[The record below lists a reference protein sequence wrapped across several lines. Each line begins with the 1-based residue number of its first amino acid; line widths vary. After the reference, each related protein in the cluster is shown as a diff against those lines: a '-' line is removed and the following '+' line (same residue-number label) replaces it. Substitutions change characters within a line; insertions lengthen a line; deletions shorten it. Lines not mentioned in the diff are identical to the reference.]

1 MILACSCSKYKGD
14 KDSLNYDTVIIQF
27 DGYSERYEIDEMI
40 TIPVVNA
47 NDIRRMNELKN
58 LSERKWFGNVKGTD
72 YIIRIIYTNTET
84 GDELLV
90 RILKSIDSTPSIEYG
105 SGTIFDS
112 AFKNDKLVDL
122 VSRIIN
128 LEGIER
134 YNGSLN
140 QNEYESNIKGK

>member
-27 DGYSERYEIDEMI
+27 DGYSERYETDEMI

>member
-27 DGYSERYEIDEMI
+27 DGYSERYETDEMI

-47 NDIRRMNELKN
+47 NDISRMNELKN

>member
-1 MILACSCSKYKGD
+1 MILVCSCSKYKGD
-14 KDSLNYDTVIIQF
+14 KNSLNYDAVIIEF
-27 DGYSERYEIDEMI
+27 DGYSERYETDEMI

-47 NDIRRMNELKN
+47 NYISRMNELKN

-72 YIIRIIYTNTET
+72 YIIRIIYTNSKT

-105 SGTIFDS
+105 SGTIFDGT
-112 AFKNDKLVDL
+112 FKNDKLVDL

-128 LEGIER
+128 LEGIES

-140 QNEYESNIKGK
+140 QNEYESSIKGK